1 MKKKD
6 IKFYNL
12 GDESDCEVFN
22 YGNKTIINNI
32 ADSKKEDE
40 IYDKTVKIGLK
51 SIINKDIESL
61 DSKVKSISKR
71 IMKALKLNDVTSAQN
86 LYNEIEKIDD
96 IINNVEII
104 ISNVIIEKDKIKVGF
119 FSTNKKLK
127 REKIASLSALKDYLV
142 KAQTELITIKDE
154 YNKLIKRKKSVTEE
168 TNTNKKNIDNPLE
181 RTVNFYMKK
190 EN

>member
-86 LYNEIEKIDD
+86 LDNEIEKIDD

>member
-12 GDESDCEVFN
+12 GDESDYEVFN

-32 ADSKKEDE
+32 ADSKKEEE

-61 DSKVKSISKR
+61 DSKVKSINKR
-71 IMKALKLNDVTSAQN
+71 IMKELKINDFVSMEK
-86 LYNEIEKIDD
+86 LDNEIEKIDD
-96 IINNVEII
+96 IINSVEII
-104 ISNVIIEKDKIKVGF
+104 ISNVIIEKDKIKVGI
-119 FSTNKKLK
+119 FSTNKKIK
-127 REKIASLSALKDYLV
+127 REKIASLSILKDSLI
-142 KAQTELITIKDE
+142 KSQTELIAIKDE
-154 YNKLIKRKKSVTEE
+154 YNKLIKRKKKVKEE
-168 TNTNKKNIDNPLE
+168 SYINKVNIEDPLE

>member
-86 LYNEIEKIDD
+86 LDNEIEKIDD

-127 REKIASLSALKDYLV
+127 REQIASLSALKDYLV

>member
-12 GDESDCEVFN
+12 GDESDYEVFN

-61 DSKVKSISKR
+61 DSKVKSINKK
-71 IMKALKLNDVTSAQN
+71 IMKILKLNDVTSTEN
-86 LYNEIEKIDD
+86 LDNEIEKIDD
-96 IINNVEII
+96 IINSVEII

-127 REKIASLSALKDYLV
+127 REKIGSLSALKDYLV
-142 KAQTELITIKDE
+142 KAQTELIAIKDE
-154 YNKLIKRKKSVTEE
+154 YNKLIKRKKKVVEE
-168 TNTNKKNIDNPLE
+168 SDISKIDIEDPLE

-190 EN
+190 ES

>member
-12 GDESDCEVFN
+12 GDESDYEVFN

-61 DSKVKSISKR
+61 DSKVKSINKK
-71 IMKALKLNDVTSAQN
+71 IMKILKLNDVTSTEN
-86 LYNEIEKIDD
+86 LDNEIEKIDD
-96 IINNVEII
+96 IINSVEII

-142 KAQTELITIKDE
+142 KAQTELIAIKDE
-154 YNKLIKRKKSVTEE
+154 YNKLIKRKKKVVEE
-168 TNTNKKNIDNPLE
+168 SDISKIDIEDPLE

-190 EN
+190 ES

>member
-12 GDESDCEVFN
+12 GDESDYEVFN

-32 ADSKKEDE
+32 ADSKKEE
-40 IYDKTVKIGLK
+40 EMYDKTVKIGLK

-61 DSKVKSISKR
+61 DSKVKSINKR
-71 IMKALKLNDVTSAQN
+71 IMKELKINDFVSMEK
-86 LYNEIEKIDD
+86 LDNEIEKIDD
-96 IINNVEII
+96 IINSVEII
-104 ISNVIIEKDKIKVGF
+104 ISNVIIEKDKIKVGIL
-119 FSTNKKLK
+119 STNKKIK
-127 REKIASLSALKDYLV
+127 REKIASLSILKDSLV
-142 KAQTELITIKDE
+142 KSQTELIAIKDE
-154 YNKLIKRKKSVTEE
+154 YNKLIKRKKKVKEE
-168 TNTNKKNIDNPLE
+168 SYINKVNIEDPLE